1 MTTMRAR
8 KQAREL
14 QRALSYEA
22 KRPTVRVVSNP
33 KEMRRENAKKAWHRF
48 SRNKLSVV
56 GLAIVIL
63 VILAAVFAQY
73 IAPYPEHAGA
83 YTDFAN
89 STKAPCAQFLLGTD
103 NMGRDILSRIIFS
116 FQGALKMA
124 ILVLVIAVPVGT
136 CLGLLAGYMN
146 GTWVDTLIMRIA
158 DIFLSVPA
166 LLLALAVASILEP
179 NLTNSMLAITIMW
192 WPWYTRLVYGV
203 ATSCKNEY
211 YVVSAQ
217 LTGASKG
224 HTIFKEILPNCL
236 SPILT
241 KMSLDVGWVILMGAT
256 LSYVGLGEQPPI
268 PSLGQMVSDGARY
281 MPDQWWMTIFPCLAI
296 IIIIMGFNFMGD
308 GIGDMLSKGDSKY
321 E

>member
-1 MTTMRAR
+1 MTSRER
-8 KQAREL
+8 KRQREITC
-14 QRALSYEA
+14 ALAFEA
-22 KRPTVRVVSNP
+22 KRLEERPVSNAR
-33 KEMRRENAKKAWHRF
+33 EMRRENLKKAWHRF
-48 SRNKLSVV
+48 SRNKMSVV
-56 GLAIVIL
+56 GLLVVIL
-63 VILAAVFAQY
+63 VILAAICARYITQY
-73 IAPYPEHAGA
+73 PAHAGA
-83 YTDFAN
+83 YTDF
-89 STKAPCAQFLLGTD
+89 SHSCVAPCKDFLLGTD
-103 NMGRDILSRIIFS
+103 NMGRDILTRIVFA

-124 ILVLVIAVPVGT
+124 CLVLVIAVPVGT
-136 CLGLLAGYMN
+136 CLGLLAGFMN
-146 GTWVDTLIMRIA
+146 GTWVDTVIMRIA

-166 LLLALAVASILEP
+166 LLLALAVASILKP
-179 NLTNSMLAITIMW
+179 NLTNAMLAITVMW

-211 YVVSAQ
+211 YVASAQ
-217 LTGASKG
+217 LTGASKP
-224 HTIFKEILPNCL
+224 HIIFREILPNCL

-256 LSYVGLGEQPPI
+256 LSYVGLGEQPPT

-281 MPDQWWMTIFPCLAI
+281 MPDAWWMTIFPCLAI

>member
-1 MTTMRAR
+1 MTSRER
-8 KQAREL
+8 KRQQEVTH
-14 QRALSYEA
+14 ALAFES
-22 KRPTVRVVSNP
+22 KRPEERPISNAR
-33 KEMRRENAKKAWHRF
+33 EMRRENLKKAWHRF
-48 SRNKLSVV
+48 SRNKMSVV
-56 GLAIVIL
+56 GLVVVIL
-63 VILAAVFAQY
+63 VILAAIFARYITQY
-73 IAPYPEHAGA
+73 PAHAGA
-83 YTDFAN
+83 YTDFAH
-89 STKAPCAQFLLGTD
+89 SCVAPCKDFLLGTD
-103 NMGRDILSRIIFS
+103 NMGRDILTRIVFA

-124 ILVLVIAVPVGT
+124 CLVLVIAVPVGT
-136 CLGLLAGYMN
+136 CLGLLAGFMN
-146 GTWVDTLIMRIA
+146 GTWVDTVIMRIA

-166 LLLALAVASILEP
+166 LLLALAVASILKP
-179 NLTNSMLAITIMW
+179 NLTNAMLAITVMW

-217 LTGASKG
+217 LTGASKP
-224 HTIFKEILPNCL
+224 HIIFREILPNCL

-256 LSYVGLGEQPPI
+256 LSYVGLGEQPPT

-281 MPDQWWMTIFPCLAI
+281 MPDAWWMTIFPCLAI

>member
-1 MTTMRAR
+1 MALSV
-8 KQAREL
+8 KKREKEIK
-14 QRALSYEA
+14 RALAFEA
-22 KRPTVRVVSNP
+22 RRPESRTVSSMQ
-33 KEMRRENAKKAWHRF
+33 EMRKENLKKAWRRF
-48 SRNKLSVV
+48 SRNKMSVV
-56 GLAIVIL
+56 GLAIVLL
-63 VILAAVFAQY
+63 VILAA
-73 IAPYPEHAGA
+73 ILAPYITPYPQHAGP
-83 YTDFAN
+83 YTDYAN
-89 STKAPCAQFLLGTD
+89 ALTPPGGEFLLGSD
-103 NMGRDILSRIIFS
+103 NVGRDILTRIVFA

-124 ILVLVIAVPVGT
+124 ILVLLIAVPVGT
-136 CLGLLAGYMN
+136 CLGLLAGFMN
-146 GTWVDTLIMRIA
+146 GTWVDTLIMRVA

-179 NLTNSMLAITIMW
+179 NLTNAMLAITVMW

-211 YVVSAQ
+211 YVVSAE
-217 LTGASKG
+217 LTGASKA
-224 HTIFKEILPNCL
+224 HIIFKEILPNCL

-256 LSYVGLGEQPPI
+256 FSYVGLGEQPPI

-281 MPDQWWMTIFPCLAI
+281 MPDKWWMTIFPCLAI
-296 IIIIMGFNFMGD
+296 ILIIMGFNFMGD

>member
-1 MTTMRAR
+1 MAVSAR
-8 KQAREL
+8 KREKEL
-14 QRALSYEA
+14 KKALAYEA
-22 KRPTVRVVSNP
+22 HRPEERSIGSF
-33 KEMRRENAKKAWHRF
+33 KEMRKENLKRAWYRF
-48 SRNKLSVV
+48 SHNKLSVI
-56 GLAIVIL
+56 GLIIV
-63 VILAAVFAQY
+63 VIVVLAAIFAGK
-73 IAPYPEHAGA
+73 ITPYPEHAGA
-83 YTDFAN
+83 FTDFAN
-89 STKAPCAQFLLGTD
+89 STKAPCGQYLLGTD
-103 NMGRDILSRIIFS
+103 NMGRDILTRIVFS
-116 FQGALKMA
+116 FRGALKMA
-124 ILVLVIAVPVGT
+124 ILVLVISVPVGT
-136 CLGLLAGYMN
+136 FLGLLAGFMN
-146 GTWVDTLIMRIA
+146 RTWVDTVIMRIS

-166 LLLALAVASILEP
+166 LLLALAVASILKP

-192 WPWYTRLVYGV
+192 WPWYTRIVYGV

-217 LTGASKG
+217 LLGASKA
-224 HTIFKEILPNCL
+224 HIIFKEILPNCL

-256 LSYVGLGEQPPI
+256 LSYVGMGEQPPI

>member
-1 MTTMRAR
+1 MAFEARRPKMR
-8 KQAREL
+8 
-14 QRALSYEA
+14 
-22 KRPTVRVVSNP
+22 TVSSVSD
-33 KEMRRENAKKAWHRF
+33 MRRDNVKKAWHRF
-48 SRNKLSVV
+48 SRNKMSVV
-56 GLAIVIL
+56 GLAVVIL
-63 VILAAVFAQY
+63 VILAATL
-73 IAPYPEHAGA
+73 APYITPYPAHAGA

-89 STKAPCAQFLLGTD
+89 SLHKPGTQFLLGAD
-103 NMGRDILSRIIFS
+103 NMGRDILTRIVFA

-124 ILVLVIAVPVGT
+124 ILVLAIAVPVGT
-136 CLGLLAGYMN
+136 CLGLLAGFMN
-146 GTWVDTLIMRIA
+146 GTWVDTLIMRVA

-166 LLLALAVASILEP
+166 LLLALSVASILKP
-179 NLTNSMLAITIMW
+179 NLTNAMLAITIMW

-217 LTGASKG
+217 LTGASRA
-224 HTIFKEILPNCL
+224 HIIFKEILPNCL

-241 KMSLDVGWVILMGAT
+241 KMSLDVGWVFLMGAT
-256 LSYVGLGEQPPI
+256 LSYVGLGEQPPV

-281 MPDQWWMTIFPCLAI
+281 IPDGWWMTIFPCLAI
-296 IIIIMGFNFMGD
+296 IVIIMGFNFMGD

>member
-1 MTTMRAR
+1 MTGRER
-8 KQAREL
+8 KRQREVT
-14 QRALSYEA
+14 RALAFEA
-22 KRPTVRVVSNP
+22 KRPEERPVSNAR
-33 KEMRRENAKKAWHRF
+33 EMRRENMKKAWHRF
-48 SRNKLSVV
+48 SRNKMSVV
-56 GLAIVIL
+56 GLAVVIL
-63 VILAAVFAQY
+63 VILAAIFARYITQY
-73 IAPYPEHAGA
+73 PAHAGA
-83 YTDFAN
+83 YTDFAH
-89 STKAPCAQFLLGTD
+89 SCVAPCKDFVLGTD
-103 NMGRDILSRIIFS
+103 NMGRDILTRIVFA

-124 ILVLVIAVPVGT
+124 CLVLVIAVPVGT
-136 CLGLLAGYMN
+136 CLGLLAGFMN
-146 GTWVDTLIMRIA
+146 GTWVDTVIMRIA

-166 LLLALAVASILEP
+166 LLLALAVASILKP
-179 NLTNSMLAITIMW
+179 NLTNAMLAITVMW

-217 LTGASKG
+217 LTGASKP
-224 HTIFKEILPNCL
+224 HIIFREILPNCL

-256 LSYVGLGEQPPI
+256 LSYVGLGEQPPT

-281 MPDQWWMTIFPCLAI
+281 MPDAWWMTIFPCLAI